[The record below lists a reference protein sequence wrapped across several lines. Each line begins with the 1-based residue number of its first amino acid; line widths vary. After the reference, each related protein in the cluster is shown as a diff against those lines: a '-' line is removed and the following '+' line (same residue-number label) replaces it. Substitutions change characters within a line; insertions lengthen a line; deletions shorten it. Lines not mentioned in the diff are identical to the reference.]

1 MSLGLWSVDGW
12 PVQLLG
18 RAVAVVSL
26 VLRRAGGVD
35 HPGGGASSS
44 GQVVQVQAGRA
55 LAVCAH
61 LRGAGACRGR
71 LAVSLP
77 LLLSSCPPGA
87 CWGIA
92 GALVLGT
99 GQVQAMPGLLS
110 VKMHKL
116 SPKKA
121 AL

>member
-61 LRGAGACRGR
+61 LRGAGR
-71 LAVSLP
+71 AVSVWPCLS
-77 LLLSSCPPGA
+77 LSSSPLALLGR
-87 CWGIA
+87 A
-92 GALVLGT
+92 GASLVLGT